1 MGELYGEVNKLTLEW
16 NDGLM
21 AITVRHC
28 VKVQYMSAASLHKL
42 ILICQVL
49 TQSHIH
55 VHVLYMYMYTIIII
69 IINISF

>member
-28 VKVQYMSAASLHKL
+28 VKVHE
-42 ILICQVL
+42 CL
-49 TQSHIH
+49 TYT
-55 VHVLYMYMYTIIII
+55 LYKNGKDGERMNWHHLMQAL
-69 IINISF
+69 

>member
-28 VKVQYMSAASLHKL
+28 VKVHEY
-42 ILICQVL
+42 L
-49 TQSHIH
+49 TYT
-55 VHVLYMYMYTIIII
+55 LYKNGKDGERMNWHHLMQAL
-69 IINISF
+69 